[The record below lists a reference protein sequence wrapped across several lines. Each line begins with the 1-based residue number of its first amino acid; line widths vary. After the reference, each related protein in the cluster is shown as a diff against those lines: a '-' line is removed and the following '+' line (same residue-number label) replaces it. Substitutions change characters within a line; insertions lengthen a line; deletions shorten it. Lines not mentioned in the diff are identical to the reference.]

1 MEAAL
6 PLHAGFLFKK
16 SRNDINAALKSF
28 CDGGEKYLSA
38 RQNQA
43 GISIPLLSRTLISHD
58 WHLCRVVWG
67 GQPGSTRLKAE
78 KLSTNSMK

>member
-1 MEAAL
+1 MEAAP

-16 SRNDINAALKSF
+16 SRNGINAALKSF

-38 RQNQA
+38 RQSRA
-43 GISIPLLSRTLISHD
+43 GILIPPLSRTFINHD

-67 GQPGSTRLKAE
+67 GGSQEVHL
-78 KLSTNSMK
+78 